1 MTSPIITENFFQRHG
16 AKIAFAGPNDCW
28 LWTGAKGSHLY
39 GMVRACMTARLA
51 HREAYEAVNGA
62 GSAAGLVVR
71 HRCDVRACVNPAHLQ
86 IGTHSDNVR
95 DKVERGRHPTKL
107 TEADVRTIRSEYVPR
122 SKDFNLHVLASRFG
136 VDQSLIA
143 LVVKRKIWRHV

>member
-1 MTSPIITENFFQRHG
+1 
-16 AKIAFAGPNDCW
+16 
-28 LWTGAKGSHLY
+28 
-39 GMVRACMTARLA
+39 MTARLA